1 MSVGELVHELW
12 PLQEF
17 LLKKKITGTLHV
29 LEYGKHHICP
39 FIGRE

>member
-1 MSVGELVHELW
+1 MAPSGI
-12 PLQEF
+12 F
-17 LLKKKITGTLHV
+17 IKKKITGTLHV